1 MYWLSRRTR
10 NDQFL
15 LYCFAESTRT
25 DSALHAEILQRC
37 AAVPELRL
45 RLHDD
50 PTGLAYPMWIPAEPT
65 AAHIRQHRL
74 PTDHWPELLA
84 ALGRLT
90 GTGVDAQVSPWRLHI
105 FRGIRDSPVPDPQVT
120 VVVLQ
125 ISHALVD
132 GRGAARIARGL
143 FAGPTPP
150 EPGSD
155 ASGTKPVPEAGR
167 PRPTGGRSE
176 HPVGDAIPETAE
188 CLSGAGEPS
197 PQTGEPGTAGDG
209 YARPI
214 GAEAPERAEDL
225 SLRGAGEPLP
235 QVGSAPS
242 ERELASP
249 GGNEPATAPC
259 ADRVPTLPGAGLSAI
274 SAICLAPL
282 RAAVTLP
289 VGVARTV
296 RRGMAAARA
305 RDELAALTAAGRV
318 PPPGPGYP
326 PGPLNRPAEVAGHTV
341 RMLVCPAEAFRVP
354 GFSVTV
360 VGLTAVSI
368 ALERYLL
375 GRGQQV
381 VRLGAQVPMAL
392 PPRRGVRNNYRS
404 LGVDLAA
411 DEPDLRRRATII
423 AAELT
428 ARRERARHPLHDAQ
442 EAVDAVL
449 PPLLL
454 RRDVRDYPIDSTPEQ
469 ITGHTVVSS
478 VNRGPADL
486 AFGGAPVRFTGGF
499 PALGSV
505 MHLTHGIHGLGETV
519 TLSVHAD
526 PEVVDPDT
534 YAGHLRDA
542 LRELPRLRD

>member
-1 MYWLSRRTR
+1 MISLAAPDATMYWLSRRTR

-74 PTDHWPELLA
+74 PTRHWPELLA

-90 GTGVDAQVSPWRLHI
+90 GTGVDAQVAPWRLHM
-105 FRGIRDSPVPDPQVT
+105 FRGIRDSPVSDPQVT

-132 GRGAARIARGL
+132 GRGASRIARGL
-143 FAGPTPP
+143 FAGLTPP
-150 EPGSD
+150 EPAPA
-155 ASGTKPVPEAGR
+155 ASGSKPVPETGR
-167 PRPTGGRSE
+167 PRPTGGGPE
-176 HPVGDAIPETAE
+176 YPAGDAIPE
-188 CLSGAGEPS
+188 S
-197 PQTGEPGTAGDG
+197 
-209 YARPI
+209 
-214 GAEAPERAEDL
+214 
-225 SLRGAGEPLP
+225 
-235 QVGSAPS
+235 
-242 ERELASP
+242 ASP
-249 GGNEPATAPC
+249 GDNEPAAVPC
-259 ADRVPTLPGAGLSAI
+259 ADRVPTLHGAKLSAI
-274 SAICLAPL
+274 SAVCLAPL

-296 RRGMAAARA
+296 RRGITAARA
-305 RDELAALTAAGRV
+305 RNELAALTAAGRV

-326 PGPLNRPAEVAGHTV
+326 PGPLNRPTEVAGHTV

-375 GRGQQV
+375 GRGEQV
-381 VRLGAQVPMAL
+381 TRLGAQVPMAL
-392 PPRRGVRNNYRS
+392 PPRRGVRNNYRG

-411 DEPDLRRRATII
+411 GEPDLRRRAAAI
-423 AAELT
+423 AAELA

-442 EAVDAVL
+442 DAVDAVL

-486 AFGGAPVRFTGGF
+486 TFGGAPVRFTGGF

-505 MHLTHGIHGLGETV
+505 MHLTHGIHGLSETV

-526 PEVVDPDT
+526 PGVVDPDT

-542 LRELPRLRD
+542 VRELPRLRD